1 MQTRPQIIPL
11 LPAMRFWLS
20 KSFLLLLVA
29 TAIFASER
37 PNIVL
42 ITADD
47 LGFSDLGCYGGEI
60 RTPNLDRMAKEGLRF
75 TQFYNCGSGELT
87 RATLYSG
94 VYPRLGPAG
103 STKGILRRDMAT
115 LAEVLRKA
123 GYATILTGK
132 WPLGAK
138 APDRAIDR
146 GFEEFYG
153 VLGSRSHHF
162 NPAKA
167 DPNPNY
173 RNRVF
178 TEGGSDRV
186 FVHNEKAITE
196 FPKDFY
202 TTDAFSDH
210 AIKTIRRMVAKGR
223 PFFLN
228 LAYTAP
234 HYPIQ
239 APAEDIARYRGKY
252 ADGYDPL
259 REGRFQ
265 RQQELGLFRPGSTTL
280 SAAKL
285 DYLYDHEFDPW
296 RRLNDSSRQRH
307 ETRMEAYAAMVDRLD
322 QGVGRVL
329 AALDET
335 GAARNTVVIFL
346 SDNGGNNHFP
356 WRSVNVT
363 PRQEL
368 VPVFAFNAGI
378 PVGDPRG
385 FEFLGLGWGW
395 AVNAPFRGYKYLT
408 YEGGICTPMIV
419 RWPGQAKAG
428 GITREPGHVVDL
440 MPTLLELAGA
450 KHSERF
456 NDQSILP
463 LEGESLVTV
472 LRGGKSK
479 PRRLPLGWELFG
491 SRALRDGPWKL
502 VWKAGLREWELYHLE
517 SDRSETVD
525 LASQHPER
533 VKSMVAKW
541 EEWAEQ
547 TDAPIR

>member
-1 MQTRPQIIPL
+1 MTI
-11 LPAMRFWLS
+11 
-20 KSFLLLLVA
+20 FLRTCLCFLA
-29 TAIFASER
+29 IWSTAVFAAER

-42 ITADD
+42 IIADD

-60 RTPNLDRMAKEGLRF
+60 RTPNLDRMAKAGLRF

-94 VYPRLGPAG
+94 LHPRLGPAG
-103 STKGILRRDMAT
+103 STKGILRPDMVT
-115 LAEVLRKA
+115 PAEVLRQA

-132 WPLGAK
+132 WQLGEK
-138 APDRAIDR
+138 APARAIDR

-153 VLGSRSHHF
+153 VLGSRSHYF

-173 RNRVF
+173 RSRVF
-178 TEGGSDRV
+178 TEGDANRI
-186 FVHNEKAITE
+186 FAHNETVITG
-196 FPKDFY
+196 FPADY
-202 TTDAFSDH
+202 YATDAFSDH
-210 AIKTIRRMVAKGR
+210 AIKTIRRKVAEGR

-239 APAEDIARYRGKY
+239 APSGDIARYRGKY

-259 REGRFQ
+259 REHRFQ
-265 RQQELGLFRPGSTTL
+265 RQQELGLFQTGAVRL
-280 SAAKL
+280 SSASL
-285 DYLYDHEFDPW
+285 DHLYDHEFEPW
-296 RRLNDSSRQRH
+296 KRLNDSSRQRH

-329 AALDET
+329 TALEET

-385 FEFLGLGWGW
+385 FEFLGPGWGW

-408 YEGGICTPMIV
+408 YEGGICTPLIV
-419 RWPGQAKAG
+419 RWPGKAPAG
-428 GITREPGHVVDL
+428 KVTGEPGHVVDL

-450 KHSERF
+450 KYPERF
-456 NDQSILP
+456 NGQATLP
-463 LEGESLVTV
+463 LEGESLVPV
-472 LRGGKSK
+472 LHDGKLK

-491 SRALRDGPWKL
+491 SRALRDGEWKL
-502 VWKAGLREWELYHLE
+502 VWKAGLREWELYNLD

-525 LASQHPER
+525 LAAKHPER
-533 VKSMVAKW
+533 LKSMVAKW
-541 EEWAEQ
+541 EEWARQ